1 MFPVSKVPV
10 AVLMEGTFTSLYKNR
25 IPPSISESK
34 EIGFREQSTPTRM
47 VVVGDG
53 DLIRNDFQKG
63 QPMALGYDKY
73 TGVTY
78 GNKTFLL
85 NVIDYLCDDKNMMSI
100 RNKEFRLRLID
111 PAVLESDPKPLRFIN
126 LMAPLVLVI
135 VFGVVKFYVRKHR
148 FAS

>member
-1 MFPVSKVPV
+1 
-10 AVLMEGTFTSLYKNR
+10 
-25 IPPSISESK
+25 
-34 EIGFREQSTPTRM
+34 
-47 VVVGDG
+47 
-53 DLIRNDFQKG
+53 
-63 QPMALGYDKY
+63 MALGYDKY